1 MNTRLQVEHPVTE
14 MITGVDLVAE
24 QLHVAAGEPL
34 RFGQSGLRI
43 DGHAIE
49 YRIYAESPARG
60 FVPTTGRIVEMALP
74 DAGPGVRVD
83 TGISKGQVVTAAF
96 DPMLAKLV
104 VHGRDREAARARAYD
119 ALGQLAVL
127 GCETNTA
134 FVRRL
139 TADPDFAAGSLHT
152 GFLDEHPALAAD
164 PPISAELA
172 AKLIAVAALSLRPV
186 RDSADAVPEIFSA
199 MGAWRN

>member
-1 MNTRLQVEHPVTE
+1 IADTHGNVVHVGERECSVQRRHQKIIEEAPSPVIDATQRARMGEAAVTAARAVGYVNAGTVEFIYGRGEFFFLEMNTRLQVEHPVTE

-49 YRIYAESPARG
+49 YRIYAESPVRG

-83 TGISKGQVVTAAF
+83 TGVAKGQVVTAAF
-96 DPMLAKLV
+96 DPM
-104 VHGRDREAARARAYD
+104 
-119 ALGQLAVL
+119 
-127 GCETNTA
+127 
-134 FVRRL
+134 
-139 TADPDFAAGSLHT
+139 
-152 GFLDEHPALAAD
+152 
-164 PPISAELA
+164 
-172 AKLIAVAALSLRPV
+172 
-186 RDSADAVPEIFSA
+186 
-199 MGAWRN
+199 